1 MKKFLQNKKG
11 RYSFRQ
17 SKRGARCPK
26 DFCKCLISFSPPPG
40 MDVEHTPWRGWGWGG
55 SCLFYCSILFI
66 LYLFSVLCFQSQ
78 LYVSVFLLSLKDVS
92 KERRNFC
99 LSN

>member
-55 SCLFYCSILFI
+55 VLFI
-66 LYLFSVLCFQSQ
+66 LLFYPIHS
-78 LYVSVFLLSLKDVS
+78 LLV
-92 KERRNFC
+92 
-99 LSN
+99 

>member
-40 MDVEHTPWRGWGWGG
+40 MDVEHTPWKGWGWGG
-55 SCLFYCSILFI
+55 GPVYFIVLSYSFFTCLVFCASKVSYMFLYSCSA
-66 LYLFSVLCFQSQ
+66 
-78 LYVSVFLLSLKDVS
+78 
-92 KERRNFC
+92 
-99 LSN
+99 